1 MSNDICAK
9 LGQRVRKMRL
19 ARKQGQVELAE
30 MLGLDRSYLSEIETG
45 KKNPSLTTIQ
55 ILAKGLGTTVSRL
68 LKGL

>member
-30 MLGLDRSYLSEIETG
+30 MLGIDRSYLSEIETG